1 MGCKDVKRRQKG
13 LQSKAKSIGT
23 ARRYIEGAIVEESR
37 RGKKMESPFASRS
50 VLLLAFITLDLLNWN
65 FDPIKLCLPL
75 AAMASSK
82 PPLLSRRQLHSL
94 SLQTFHLGVGPR
106 FRPTQNWKELARLA
120 STTPKSSAGGGACVG
135 WLLACLLQPL
145 PVFR

>member
-94 SLQTFHLGVGPR
+94 SLSKHFISELGHVSDRRKIGR
-106 FRPTQNWKELARLA
+106 NSLA
-120 STTPKSSAGGGACVG
+120 SHRRRPS
-135 WLLACLLQPL
+135 PL
-145 PVFR
+145 PVAVRARA